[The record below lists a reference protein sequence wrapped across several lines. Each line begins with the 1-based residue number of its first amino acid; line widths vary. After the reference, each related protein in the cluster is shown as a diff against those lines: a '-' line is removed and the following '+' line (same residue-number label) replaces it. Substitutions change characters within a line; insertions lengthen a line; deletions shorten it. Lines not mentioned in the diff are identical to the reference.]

1 MFRMML
7 GEGTTKVRE
16 DGSGGRFSG
25 CLRGVSVW
33 YNGDIFC
40 AISTKALRLSAIP
53 PRGRLVNG
61 VTGMKTP
68 IPSGTESWLQR
79 SPGVCGG
86 EACIRNTR
94 HTVSGLVV
102 WRRSGLSDAQLL
114 KHHPD
119 LTQADL
125 TVAWSYYNQ
134 RAEEID
140 QAIKD
145 DEES

>member
-1 MFRMML
+1 MDQAVGSL
-7 GEGTTKVRE
+7 GV
-16 DGSGGRFSG
+16 
-25 CLRGVSVW
+25 CVVSPFVTMATSSVQ
-33 YNGDIFC
+33 FQ
-40 AISTKALRLSAIP
+40 LRLCDSFAIP
-53 PRGRLVNG
+53 LYGRLVNG

-68 IPSGTESWLQR
+68 IPSGTESWVQR

-102 WRRSGLSDAQLL
+102 WRRSGLSDAQIL

-119 LTQADL
+119 LTHADL
-125 TVAWSYYNQ
+125 TVAWSYYSQ